1 MTEHQLT
8 KNQDLVL
15 TQLGK
20 SSSPLSAYDLLDQLR
35 DEGLKAPLQIYRA
48 LDKLTEMG
56 LAHRLETLNA
66 FVACAHPN
74 CHENELIAF
83 GICEKCHKVW
93 EFSDEAVSERLNHW
107 ASERDFTPHK
117 TSLEIRGLCASCA

>member
-8 KNQDLVL
+8 KNQDMVL

-20 SSSPLSAYDLLDQLR
+20 ANAPLSAYDLLDQLR
-35 DEGLKAPLQIYRA
+35 EKGLKAPLQIYRA
-48 LDKLTEMG
+48 LDKLTELG

-66 FVACAHPN
+66 FVACAHPD

-83 GICEKCHKVW
+83 GICEKCNKVW
-93 EFSDEAVSERLNHW
+93 EFSDDEVSHRLNLW
-107 ASERDFTPHK
+107 AEARNFTPHK
-117 TSLEIRGLCASCA
+117 TSLEIRGVCAKCA

>member
-1 MTEHQLT
+1 MTEQNLT

-15 TQLGK
+15 NQLGK
-20 SSSPLSAYDLLDQLR
+20 SKTPMSAYDLLDKLR
-35 DEGLKAPLQIYRA
+35 DKGLKAPLQIYRA

-56 LAHRLETLNA
+56 LAHRLESLNA

-83 GICEKCHKVW
+83 GICESCNKVW
-93 EFSDEAVSERLNHW
+93 EFSDEEVSKRLDLW
-107 ASERDFTPHK
+107 AKERDFTPIK
-117 TSLEIRGLCASCA
+117 TSLEIRGICAKCA